1 MKLSISKRISLVLSL
16 TLVICLGIM
25 SFVLLSQQEDHYKD
39 KSLESVTELA
49 QSINES
55 VTFSMSQGTTDISPF
70 VERFKNIN
78 NISELRIIATNKIK
92 ENNEALMDNDEK
104 NVMRIKK
111 VFSQEEQFKD
121 EPVYR
126 IVEPILATEDCQTCH
141 EANTGEPLAIVSL
154 RYSMKETNEAIFT
167 QRLNAIIL
175 SAATLVLTFFIVM
188 YFLKKDVIKDLLVS
202 VRCIERLSTG
212 DVSEE
217 IIVTRNDEL
226 GVLLKSICSLTIT
239 LKEQSESAQRIADG
253 ILNTDIMIISEQD
266 ILGKS
271 MTHIKENLNVLINDL
286 NTLSNSAINGN
297 LNSRADTEKH
307 KGDYKT
313 IVKGFNETLDA
324 ITIPIQDGAK
334 VLAQIANGNLSA
346 RVINEFKGD
355 QKLITD
361 SINRVADSLSEAMVH
376 VKELVNSLSSVSGQ
390 ISSSTEEMAVGAQE
404 QSTQAT
410 EVAGAIEEMTRT
422 ILETTK
428 NASSAADFSKKAG
441 ETAKTGGEV
450 VKQTV
455 DGMNRIADVVHS
467 AASTVKDLGKNSDKI
482 GEIIQVIDDIA
493 DQTNLLALN
502 AAIEAARAGEQ
513 GRGFAVVA
521 DEVRKL
527 AERTTKA
534 TKEIA
539 SMIKQIQ
546 RDTGNAVDSIESGT
560 KEVETG
566 KELAKKAIVALD
578 EIIDRTNK
586 TIDVVNQVAAA
597 SEEQSAAAEQI
608 SKSIEGISNVTQQSA
623 TGIQHIAGT
632 AEELRNLTD
641 NLQNLV
647 GKFRI
652 DEISDNST
660 KSQYS
665 VRANGKLIHS

>member
-188 YFLKKDVIKDLLVS
+188 YFLKKDVIKDLLES

-212 DVSEE
+212 DVSNK

-239 LKEQSESAQRIADG
+239 LKEQSESAQQIADG
-253 ILNTDIMIISEQD
+253 ILNTDIKIISEQD

-297 LNSRADTEKH
+297 LNSRADAEKH

-346 RVINEFKGD
+346 RVTNEYKGD

-376 VKELVNSLSSVSGQ
+376 VKELVNSLASVSGQ

-539 SMIKQIQ
+539 LMIKQIQ